1 MKHWYKILGSLFL
14 LYACTFS
21 LYYALVPALVVA
33 DTTQLRSGYNRIELA
48 GHYTHF
54 KDAQTSAGIRV
65 GEYYFQGDVQPI
77 DNGKIAITL
86 DLPDTLPSNSILFK
100 AYNSTDG
107 ELILNQACSLGN
119 IALDKTATDST
130 WVKNISRSSARWNY
144 FFQQINQKREKI
156 SISELLHGNGL
167 TYTYL
172 GFGFPNLPILNE
184 TIRNLM
190 WHVPMW
196 FTMFFIMILS
206 FANSLRLLNLKE
218 SPNRLESMLKFD
230 MRSTL
235 LNEVGVLFCVL
246 GLLTGSLW
254 ARYTWGDWW
263 TNDPQLN
270 GALVVFLVYSGYFIL
285 RASIDDEDKR
295 ARISAVFNIFAF
307 VLMFILLMIM
317 PRFAAGLHPGKSGNP
332 AFSQYDLDSTLRM
345 VFYPAV
351 FGWICLG
358 YWLYNVRIRA
368 KRIKEELKITE
379 D

>member
-1 MKHWYKILGSLFL
+1 MKHWFKILGSISL

-21 LYYALVPALVVA
+21 LYQGLDPALVVA
-33 DTTQLRSGYNRIELA
+33 DTTKLTSGQNRIELT

-54 KDAQTSAGIRV
+54 NDVQTIAGIRI
-65 GEYYFQGDVQPI
+65 GNYFFEGKVQTI
-77 DNGKIAITL
+77 DNGKLALTL
-86 DLPDTLPSNSILFK
+86 DLPDTLPSNAILFK
-100 AYNSTDG
+100 VYNKVDG

-119 IALDKTATDST
+119 IALDTAATDSS
-130 WVKNISRSSARWNY
+130 WVKNS
-144 FFQQINQKREKI
+144 KLEK
-156 SISELLHGNGL
+156 
-167 TYTYL
+167 YT
-172 GFGFPNLPILNE
+172 GVGFPNLPILNE

-190 WHVPMW
+190 WHVHMW

-206 FANSLRLLNLKE
+206 FANSLKLLNLKE
-218 SPNRLESMLKFD
+218 SSSRLVKMLKFD

-235 LNEVGVLFCVL
+235 LNEVGLLFCVL

-332 AFSQYDLDSTLRM
+332 AFSQYDLDSTLRA

-358 YWLYNVRIRA
+358 YWLYSVRIRA

>member
-1 MKHWYKILGSLFL
+1 MKHWYKIIGSLFL

-21 LYYALVPALVVA
+21 LYHALAPALVIA

-54 KDAQTSAGIRV
+54 KESTTQGGIRV
-65 GEYYFQGDVQPI
+65 GEYFFQGDVQPI
-77 DNGKIAITL
+77 DNGRIAITIN
-86 DLPDTLPSNSILFK
+86 LPDTLSSNAILFK
-100 AYNSTDG
+100 AYNSADG

-119 IALDKTATDST
+119 IVLDTAATDPT
-130 WVKNISRSSARWNY
+130 WVKNVK
-144 FFQQINQKREKI
+144 QEK
-156 SISELLHGNGL
+156 
-167 TYTYL
+167 YA
-172 GFGFPNLPILNE
+172 GFGFPNLPVLNE
-184 TIRNLM
+184 TIRNLV

-218 SPNRLESMLKFD
+218 SSSRLEKMLKFD

-285 RASIDDEDKR
+285 RASVDDEDKR
-295 ARISAVFNIFAF
+295 ARLSAVFNIFAF
-307 VLMFILLMIM
+307 VLMFVLLMIM
-317 PRFAAGLHPGKSGNP
+317 PRFASSLHPGKSGNP
-332 AFSQYDLDSTLRM
+332 AFSQYDLDSTLRS

-358 YWLYNVRIRA
+358 YWLYSVRIRA
-368 KRIKEELKITE
+368 KRIKEELNISE

>member
-1 MKHWYKILGSLFL
+1 MKHWYKILGSLAL
-14 LYACTFS
+14 LNACTFS
-21 LYYALVPALVVA
+21 LYHALDPALVIA

-54 KDAQTSAGIRV
+54 KDAQTTAGIRV

-77 DNGKIAITL
+77 DNGKLAITL
-86 DLPDTLPSNSILFK
+86 DLPDTLPSNAILFK
-100 AYNSTDG
+100 AYNSSDG
-107 ELILNQACSLGN
+107 EMILNQACSLGN
-119 IALDKTATDST
+119 IVLDTAATDSS
-130 WVKNISRSSARWNY
+130 WVLNVK
-144 FFQQINQKREKI
+144 QEK
-156 SISELLHGNGL
+156 
-167 TYTYL
+167 YT
-172 GFGFPNLPILNE
+172 GFGFPNLPVLNE

-206 FANSLRLLNLKE
+206 FSNSLKLLNLKE
-218 SPNRLESMLKFD
+218 SPNRLEKMLKFD

-235 LNEVGVLFCVL
+235 LNEVGILFCVL

-263 TNDPQLN
+263 TKDPQLN

-332 AFSQYDLDSTLRM
+332 AFSQYDLDSTLRI

-358 YWLYNVRIRA
+358 YWLYSVRIRA